1 MPRPNVTSIEN
12 KKYANALRNFL
23 DLSPKNYRKLLV
35 ENSNTVEQL
44 MCSKSWDK
52 IEYSKLPSKAMSDL
66 MKAFF

>member
-1 MPRPNVTSIEN
+1 
-12 KKYANALRNFL
+12 LNFL

-66 MKAFF
+66 IAFFKK